1 MAPVTGVV
9 ANGEKH
15 RDPSALGLSEGR
27 IAPRVPVDRVVPVHL
42 QVGTCRRLESVQPGA
57 CQALSRGE
65 AVCGVVCWGRLD
77 ALASDTAA
85 DEGAGEG
92 KEKGLHAGW
101 ASVDRSVRITLI
113 DGTLQDVWV

>member
-1 MAPVTGVV
+1 
-9 ANGEKH
+9 
-15 RDPSALGLSEGR
+15 
-27 IAPRVPVDRVVPVHL
+27 
-42 QVGTCRRLESVQPGA
+42 
-57 CQALSRGE
+57 
-65 AVCGVVCWGRLD
+65 
-77 ALASDTAA
+77 LASDTAA